1 MEVKK
6 DITPE
11 EALQLTGPTPTF
23 FGPIVDKQYGIKFGA
38 FRMRDIESGI
48 VLFDIEAE
56 DRDEV
61 VEESSLS
68 DEDKTIKYHFGP
80 DFLELT

>member
-1 MEVKK
+1 MEIKK

-23 FGPIVDKQYGIKFGA
+23 YGPIVDKVYGIKFGA
-38 FRMRDIESGI
+38 FRMRDIDSGI

-56 DRDEV
+56 ERDEV
-61 VEESSLS
+61 IDDS
-68 DEDKTIKYHFGP
+68 
-80 DFLELT
+80 